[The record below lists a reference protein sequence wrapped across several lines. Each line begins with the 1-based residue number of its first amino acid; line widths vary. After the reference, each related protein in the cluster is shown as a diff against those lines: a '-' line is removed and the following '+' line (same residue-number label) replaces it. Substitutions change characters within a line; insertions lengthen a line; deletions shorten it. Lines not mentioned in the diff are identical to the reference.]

1 MSPYSDFITEAA
13 RLFAD
18 ALTHQTEEIT
28 GLVGFY
34 AMVGRMRLMSDQT
47 VTVAAMRAE
56 ETIIETYLGPN
67 RTLHELMD
75 YAHQGGFGFLAEFS
89 EACRKD
95 LAARAT
101 AIRRQRRVT
110 KTARHAPRG
119 LILVDA
125 L

>member
-75 YAHQGGFGFLAEFS
+75 YAHQGGMGFLSEFG
-89 EACRKD
+89 EACRRD

-101 AIRRQRRVT
+101 TVR
-110 KTARHAPRG
+110 
-119 LILVDA
+119 
-125 L
+125 